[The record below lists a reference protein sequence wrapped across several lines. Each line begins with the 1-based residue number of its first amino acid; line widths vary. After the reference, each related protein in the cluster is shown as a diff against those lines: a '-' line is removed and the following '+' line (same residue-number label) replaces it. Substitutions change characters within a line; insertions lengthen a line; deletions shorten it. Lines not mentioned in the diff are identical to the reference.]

1 MTAMNSKHI
10 TSTPVT
16 PVPSPP
22 PPPGY
27 PQGVPLPWTT
37 DASPSGIVYLNRFVH
52 GRGTPGGGD
61 GAWFGM
67 TRFGMI
73 RFGMIRLGMV
83 QAITA
88 LILLCLF
95 FIPFSTAQA
104 ASIANTGRIS
114 GQLLNGTGKNAPV
127 AGQAVTLQMAQGNTS
142 KDLTTVTTD
151 AHGAYT
157 FSNLATDSSINYAL
171 YTKYQGAQYTSD
183 VVTLNSK
190 PVQTLNLTEYEATSS
205 PADIAIVQS
214 TVLLHEPDAQKGIVS
229 VSELLIFRNVSAR
242 TYVGSLDTSHGKP
255 NALLFTLPHTAHN
268 VSLGKGFD
276 GYTAVQ
282 VSGGF
287 ASDAA
292 VPPGDS
298 QFAFA
303 FDMPYTTTSY
313 DFDYTVQYPTV
324 QLTML
329 IPPDIHGSSST
340 LTAQGPVNANQ
351 QVLDLFQAT
360 TLTANQVIHLQ
371 LDGLPQPA
379 LPSTSS
385 NSTNGPDMTWLII
398 GIGVMIAILLATW
411 LFYRSKRR
419 VSVRAKAPRRG
430 NGVTSPARPLDAKK
444 PRRGD
449 GLTSPA
455 RATSTKAPFPDKDGE
470 LDNGN
475 KKEVTSPEN
484 RTRTQPKVSHGKKT
498 TAPTPAKT
506 KEQKG
511 RTSQKASD
519 RTDTSVTTD
528 TSDTTVTKA
537 SEQELLQE
545 LLELDKAYE
554 AGTLTKAVYQER
566 RASTK
571 AQLRTLMSEKVIP

>member
-1 MTAMNSKHI
+1 
-10 TSTPVT
+10 
-16 PVPSPP
+16 
-22 PPPGY
+22 
-27 PQGVPLPWTT
+27 
-37 DASPSGIVYLNRFVH
+37 
-52 GRGTPGGGD
+52 
-61 GAWFGM
+61 
-67 TRFGMI
+67 
-73 RFGMIRLGMV
+73 MV

-214 TVLLHEPDAQKGIVS
+214 TVLLHEPDAQKGMVS

-282 VSGGF
+282 VTGGF

-292 VPPGDS
+292 VPPSDS
-298 QFAFA
+298 QFAFT
-303 FDMPYTTTSY
+303 FDMPYTTTGY

-360 TLTANQVIHLQ
+360 TLTANRVVHLQ

-379 LPSTSS
+379 LPSTSGS
-385 NSTNGPDMTWLII
+385 NSTSGPDMTWLVI
-398 GIGVMIAILLATW
+398 GIGAMIVILLGTW
-411 LFYRSKRR
+411 LFYRSKR
-419 VSVRAKAPRRG
+419 
-430 NGVTSPARPLDAKK
+430 
-444 PRRGD
+444 
-449 GLTSPA
+449 
-455 RATSTKAPFPDKDGE
+455 STTGS
-470 LDNGN
+470 N
-475 KKEVTSPEN
+475 KKKGTSQAH
-484 RTRTQPKVSHGKKT
+484 RTRTQPKASQRKKT
-498 TAPTPAKT
+498 IAPTPV
-506 KEQKG
+506 KEKGQK
-511 RTSQKASD
+511 SQKAAD
-519 RTDTSVTTD
+519 TIDTSATTVTTD
-528 TSDTTVTKA
+528 TTVTTNR
-537 SEQELLQE
+537 EQELLQE

-554 AGTLTKAVYQER
+554 AGKLTKAVYQER

-571 AQLRTLMSEKVIP
+571 AQLRTVMSEKVIP